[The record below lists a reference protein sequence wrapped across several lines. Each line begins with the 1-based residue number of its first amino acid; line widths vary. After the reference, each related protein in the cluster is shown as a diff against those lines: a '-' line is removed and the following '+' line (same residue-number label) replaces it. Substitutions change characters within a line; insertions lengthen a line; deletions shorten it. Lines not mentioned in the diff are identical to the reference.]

1 MNVQLKRK
9 HCLFI
14 RRTLNMAL
22 TELQVLIDLLLVLQ
36 CWWEVRDTCTIFH
49 LFIILKKI
57 KIVDS

>member
-36 CWWEVRDTCTIFH
+36 CWWEVRDTCTIFP

>member
-36 CWWEVRDTCTIFH
+36 CWWEVRDTCTIFS
-49 LFIILKKI
+49 F
-57 KIVDS
+57 VYYT